1 MDVALLLARLLL
13 AIVFVVAGVAKLV
26 DRAGS
31 RQAVVDFG
39 VPTPLAAPLGV
50 LLPLA
55 ELAVAAALLPA
66 STAWWGAVGALV
78 LLFIFVTGIGANL
91 ARGRRPVCRCFGQLS
106 SEPAGW
112 NTLARNG
119 VLAAVAG
126 FIVWRGYGG
135 AGPSALGWLA
145 SPSATIIAGV
155 IFGLAMLGLIVAQW
169 LVLWNLLGQNGRL
182 LMRVEALERQL
193 RTDSSV
199 TPPPDDV
206 PSEPLPGLPVGQ
218 AAPDFELQGLRGEV
232 VTLATLRAAEKPVM
246 LLFTDP
252 DCGPCT
258 AMLPEIRRWQKEH
271 DEELTISLVSRGT
284 LEENRAKSTEHGLRG
299 VLLQDDW
306 EISEAYGVES
316 TPSAVLVRPDGTI
329 GSLVLEGAD
338 SISGYLE
345 HAVGERGWLLRDPV
359 GRRETLPYLTASED
373 GAART
378 ASEELRVGDP
388 TPRFEL
394 PDLNEVSVTLRYFE
408 GQKVVVLF
416 WDPECGFCKEMLP
429 DLRAWEDNR
438 SREAPKLL
446 VVSTGTQEAS
456 GEMGLSSPV
465 VLDEQRAVGPAYGA
479 PGTPS
484 AVVVDEHGKI
494 ATELAVGAPA
504 VLSLLA
510 QSLQEHKETQEPI
523 EPKS

>member
-13 AIVFVVAGVAKLV
+13 AIVFVVAGVAKLA

-55 ELAVAAALLPA
+55 ELAVAAALLLA

-91 ARGRRPVCRCFGQLS
+91 ARGRRPVCHCFGQLS
-106 SEPAGW
+106 SEPADW

-155 IFGLAMLGLIVAQW
+155 IFGLAMLGLIVAQF
-169 LVLWNLLGQNGRL
+169 LWNLLGQNGRL

-193 RTDSSV
+193 GADSSV

-206 PSEPLPGLPVGQ
+206 PSEPLPRLPVGQ
-218 AAPDFELQGLRGEV
+218 AAPDFELQGLRGAV

-284 LEENRAKSTEHGLRG
+284 VEANRAKSTEHGLRG
-299 VLLQDDW
+299 LLLQDDW
-306 EISEAYGVES
+306 EVSEAYGVES

-329 GSLVLEGAD
+329 GSPVLEGAD
-338 SISGYLE
+338 SISAFLE
-345 HAVGERGWLLRDPV
+345 YAMRERDWLPIRYGGEGGTSSHPAAP
-359 GRRETLPYLTASED
+359 GD

-378 ASEELRVGDP
+378 AAKGSLVGEP
-388 TPRFEL
+388 APRFEL
-394 PDLNEVSVTLRYFE
+394 PDLNGATVALRYFE
-408 GQKVVVLF
+408 GEKVVVIF
-416 WDPECGFCKEMLP
+416 WDPECGFCREMLP
-429 DLRAWEDNR
+429 DVRAWEDDP
-438 SREAPKLL
+438 SEEAPRLL
-446 VVSTGTQEAS
+446 VVSTGAQETNK
-456 GEMGLSSPV
+456 EMGLSSPV
-465 VLDEQRAVGPAYGA
+465 VLDEQHAVGPAYGA

-494 ATELAVGAPA
+494 ASELAVGAPA

-510 QSLQEHKETQEPI
+510 QSLLEHKQTRVYRT
-523 EPKS
+523 